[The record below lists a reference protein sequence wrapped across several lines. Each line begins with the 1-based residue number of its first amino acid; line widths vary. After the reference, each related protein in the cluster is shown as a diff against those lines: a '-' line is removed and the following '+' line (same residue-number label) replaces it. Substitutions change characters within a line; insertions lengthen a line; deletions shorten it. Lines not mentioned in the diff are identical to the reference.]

1 MAITGLGE
9 SLLGGAIERS
19 ERRNKPKSK
28 FVQLRDAA
36 IGTLATKGIESATN
50 YIVGGSFLGNSWN
63 DFTSSEAQ
71 LNNNILSNK
80 AIKSASYLDGINA
93 KIDADGSDIDT
104 YYLNKTAEEQFNS
117 QFKAGAFSQYANDA
131 EKMKTLKGLHMKA
144 YLTDEDVIAN
154 SKVFAGHH
162 REAMKALEMFKAS
175 GTQEQAVNF
184 AKTRMPTTLGG
195 KLINKFTGETGAQQS
210 LDAYNKTKYARNAA
224 TLSAWTGVL
233 RQTSGDF
240 VQADKLATDLQLSE
254 EEVNEKVSRST
265 PKMLSTGD
273 GQFINYTEVYN
284 PITGQTSSVG
294 LERKNLVDLRSE
306 EQRVTHSLKINNPTK
321 NAGQFLNDK
330 GKEKYVAGAN
340 LNPTTLEQ
348 LQENRALFNELKND
362 QSNTKK
368 LTPVELDAL
377 NAFSDLTLNNEAYNL
392 ALTAHF
398 DATARL
404 KDAENKGVTGDA
416 LIKLQQDNT
425 RTSSIVLQH
434 EANVKQHIQDVY
446 GVDTTTVRLT
456 DAEIE
461 ALKKEEEN
469 LTNQSSNITKERV
482 MDAAYLQSNFPPT
495 GDDSATIGKN
505 RGQLRE
511 IADLEETIRDAE
523 NKIENRDY
531 DTGSATDQIIS
542 IVGGAAGLPS
552 PRERDKAYYEQQ
564 IKEAQYERDKL
575 FNTYIL
581 NNQEDSKLSKEEIE
595 KLVIRDL
602 IDPNFDKD
610 NDNTTMTLM
619 SAEYGTPSKKLEP
632 LQDEEF
638 LLARSSLIKDGERI
652 QENNRIKNLAS
663 KTEQEQASLLAKSSL
678 IKDGERIQ
686 ENNRIKNL
694 ASETKQTSL
703 LADGERIK
711 ESIPTNDADL
721 MLLLMEARAKKSK
734 NKISPKQMNKIDKD
748 IVKQITNSAEPSTI
762 EEIESIIKIAT
773 EYGLAPK
780 RIEQLRKNMLTLMKN
795 SKSKNQ

>member
-1 MAITGLGE
+1 MAITGFGK
-9 SLLGGAIERS
+9 SLLGDAIERS
-19 ERRNKPKSK
+19 ERRNKPKSQ

-50 YIVGGSFLGNSWN
+50 YIVGGSFLGSSWN

-254 EEVNEKVSRST
+254 EEVNKKVSRST
-265 PKMLSTGD
+265 PKMLNIGD
-273 GQFINYTEVYN
+273 GQFISYTEVFN

-294 LERKNLVDLRSE
+294 LERKNLVDLRNE

-348 LQENRALFNELKND
+348 LEENRALFNELKND

-377 NAFSDLTLNNEAYNL
+377 NAFSDLTLNNKAYNL
-392 ALTAHF
+392 ALGEHF
-398 DATARL
+398 EATARL
-404 KDAENKGVTGDA
+404 KDAKNKGVTGDA
-416 LIKLQQDNT
+416 LIKLQQENT
-425 RTSSIVLQH
+425 KTSSIILQH
-434 EANVKQHIQDVY
+434 QANVKQHIQDVY
-446 GVDTTTVRLT
+446 GVDITTVRLT

-461 ALKKEEEN
+461 ALKKEEE
-469 LTNQSSNITKERV
+469 TTVSPVTTKETV
-482 MDAAYLQSNFPPT
+482 MDAAYLQSEFPPT
-495 GDDSATIGKN
+495 GDDSVTIGKN
-505 RGQLRE
+505 RGQLKE
-511 IADLEETIRDAE
+511 IAALEETIRNAE
-523 NKIENRDY
+523 SKIENRDY
-531 DTGSATDQIIS
+531 DTGSATDQILS
-542 IVGGAAGLPS
+542 IVGGAAGLLS
-552 PRERDKAYYEQQ
+552 PRERNKAYYEQQ
-564 IKEAQYERDKL
+564 IKEAQYKRDKL

-581 NNQEDSKLSKEEIE
+581 NNQEDSGLSKEEIE

-610 NDNTTMTLM
+610 NDDTTMTLM
-619 SAEYGTPSKKLEP
+619 SAQFGTPSKKLKP

-694 ASETKQTSL
+694 ASETEQTSL

-711 ESIPTNDADL
+711 ESIPINDADL

-748 IVKQITNSAEPSTI
+748 IVKQITNSAEPATI
-762 EEIESIIKIAT
+762 EEIESIIEIAT

>member
-19 ERRNKPKSK
+19 ERRNKPKSQ

-273 GQFINYTEVYN
+273 GQFINYTEVFN
-284 PITGQTSSVG
+284 PLTGQTYSVG

-306 EQRVTHSLKINNPTK
+306 EERVTHSLKINNPTT

-348 LQENRALFNELKND
+348 LEENRALFNELKND

-377 NAFSDLTLNNEAYNL
+377 NAFSDLTLNNKAYNL
-392 ALTAHF
+392 ALGEHF
-398 DATARL
+398 DTTAAL
-404 KDAENKGVTGDA
+404 KDAKNRGVTGTE
-416 LIKLQQDNT
+416 LIKLQQENT
-425 RTSSIVLQH
+425 RTSSIILQH
-434 EANVKQHIQDVY
+434 QANVKQHIQDVY
-446 GVDTTTVRLT
+446 GVDITTVRLT

-461 ALKKEEEN
+461 ALKEEEETT
-469 LTNQSSNITKERV
+469 LSPVTAKEIV
-482 MDAAYLQSNFPPT
+482 INAAYLQSNFPPT
-495 GDDSATIGKN
+495 GDDSVTIGKN
-505 RGQLRE
+505 RGQLKE

-523 NKIENRDY
+523 SKIENKDY
-531 DTGSATDQIIS
+531 DTGDPLNKTVE
-542 IVGGAAGLPS
+542 IVAGLGIPGLLGQPS
-552 PRERDKAYYEQQ
+552 AVRERDKAYYEQQ

-610 NDNTTMTLM
+610 NDDTTMTLM

-663 KTEQEQASLLAKSSL
+663 KTEQ
-678 IKDGERIQ
+678 
-686 ENNRIKNL
+686 
-694 ASETKQTSL
+694 TSL

-721 MLLLMEARAKKSK
+721 MLLLMEARAEKSK

-748 IVKQITNSAEPSTI
+748 IVKQITNSAEPATI
-762 EEIESIIKIAT
+762 EEIESIIEIAT

-780 RIEQLRKNMLTLMKN
+780 RIEQLRKNMLTLMEN